1 RCAEFLFGSK
11 IIRPYE
17 VIFCLV
23 CIAGAVADLKLV
35 WDISDTLNGLMAIP
49 NLIAVLLLSPVV
61 IKLTKEHF
69 VGLKK

>member
-1 RCAEFLFGSK
+1 
-11 IIRPYE
+11 
-17 VIFCLV
+17 
-23 CIAGAVADLKLV
+23 
-35 WDISDTLNGLMAIP
+35 MAIP